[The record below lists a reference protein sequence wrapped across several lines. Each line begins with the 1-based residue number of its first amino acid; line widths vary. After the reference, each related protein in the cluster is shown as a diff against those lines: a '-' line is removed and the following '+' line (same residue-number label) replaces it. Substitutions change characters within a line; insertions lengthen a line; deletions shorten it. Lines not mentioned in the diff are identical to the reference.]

1 MSEFTFK
8 AEREEYEQDQEYISD
23 LRERGDEFERMGESM
38 ANYSFSSTSTT
49 TIRKGQTI
57 NKTSKVSLETRV
69 DDLEQLCR
77 MLLTRISELEAQIRE
92 NEAKQEA
99 ELKAQIVQPLRN

>member
-8 AEREEYEQDQEYISD
+8 ADREQYEQDREYISD
-23 LRERGDEFERMGESM
+23 LRETQNEFYEMGENMS
-38 ANYSFSSTSTT
+38 NLNTST
-49 TIRKGQTI
+49 IKRGITI

-69 DDLEQLCR
+69 DDLEKLCR